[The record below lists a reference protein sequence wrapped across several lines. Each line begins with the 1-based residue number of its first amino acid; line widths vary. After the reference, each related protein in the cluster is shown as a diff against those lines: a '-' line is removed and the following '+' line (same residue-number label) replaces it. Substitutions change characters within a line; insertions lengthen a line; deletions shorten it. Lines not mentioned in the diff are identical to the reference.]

1 MDKGSQDKTR
11 KIQIMI
17 SDSLNNQLSQASDRS
32 GVTKSAFVRVAL
44 EREFARDK
52 QLELECVVHNLARL
66 YEASQELT
74 AFSALDGE
82 DFLLFNNKAK
92 KVSSGT

>member
-1 MDKGSQDKTR
+1 MV
-11 KIQIMI
+11 
-17 SDSLNNQLSQASDRS
+17 SDSSRKSKRINILINESLNKQLSRAAKCS

-52 QLELECVVHNLARL
+52 QLELECVVHDLARL

-82 DFLLFNNKAK
+82 DFLLFNNEAK
-92 KVSSGT
+92 KVSP

>member
-1 MDKGSQDKTR
+1 MVSESSR
-11 KIQIMI
+11 KSKRINILI
-17 SDSLNNQLSQASDRS
+17 NESLNKQLSRAAKCS

-52 QLELECVVHNLARL
+52 QLELECVVHDLAQL
-66 YEASQELT
+66 YEASQALN

-92 KVSSGT
+92 KVSP

>member
-1 MDKGSQDKTR
+1 MVSESSR
-11 KIQIMI
+11 KSKRINILI
-17 SDSLNNQLSQASDRS
+17 NESLNKQLSQAAKCS

-52 QLELECVVHNLARL
+52 QLELECVVHDLARL

-82 DFLLFNNKAK
+82 DFLLLNNEAK

>member
-1 MDKGSQDKTR
+1 MVSESSR
-11 KIQIMI
+11 KSKRI
-17 SDSLNNQLSQASDRS
+17 SILINESLNRQLSRAAKCS

-52 QLELECVVHNLARL
+52 QLELECAVHDLARL

-74 AFSALDGE
+74 AFTVLDGE
-82 DFLLFNNKAK
+82 DFLLFNNEAK
-92 KVSSGT
+92 KVSP

>member
-1 MDKGSQDKTR
+1 MVSESSR
-11 KIQIMI
+11 KSKRINILI
-17 SDSLNNQLSQASDRS
+17 NESLNRQLSRAAERS
-32 GVTKSAFVRVAL
+32 GITKSALVRVAL
-44 EREFARDK
+44 EREFARAK
-52 QLELECVVHNLARL
+52 QIESECAVHDLARL

-82 DFLLFNNKAK
+82 DFLLFNNEVK